1 MTMVRTGLAALL
13 LGAGFLAACDQ
24 DTPEPEAAPI
34 PVRVET
40 VVEHGPDDDLAL
52 TYTASLEAITQ
63 LSLSFQT
70 DGNVIS
76 LLQVEDA
83 DGSMRKVE
91 PGDPVAEGT
100 VLASLDPRQLQDQ
113 LIQAQAQLAAAQA
126 TLATAQENWKR
137 IQTLYEEQSA
147 TATEY
152 DDARQQFQSA
162 QANVTAASAQVDQA
176 NDVLG
181 DTDLASPLTGV
192 VVQRYIEVGSVV
204 SPATT
209 AFELADPSQIK
220 AVFGLPDN
228 QLDAIKLGDRLSI
241 TTQSLPDQ
249 AFAGTVRSISP
260 AADSATR
267 LYSVEL
273 GLNNSDNALK
283 IGMVASLVL
292 QIGEE
297 AAQASTIPI
306 DALVR
311 EDGKAGSY
319 AVFVVE
325 TTDGASVARERSV
338 TIGEVHGNRIAVL
351 SGLEAGDAVVV
362 VGTNTVRDG
371 QPVQVVR

>member
-1 MTMVRTGLAALL
+1 MLRTSLAALL

-24 DTPEPEAAPI
+24 DTPAPEAAPL

-40 VVEHGPDDDLAL
+40 VVEHGADDDLSL
-52 TYTASLEAITQ
+52 TYSASLEAITQ

-76 LLQVEDA
+76 LLQVEGS
-83 DGSMRKVE
+83 DGVMRKVE
-91 PGDPVAEGT
+91 PGDLVAEGM

-113 LIQAQAQLAAAQA
+113 LTEAQAQLAAAQA
-126 TLATAQENWKR
+126 SFATAQENWQR
-137 IQTLYEEQSA
+137 VQNLYNEQSA

-152 DDARQQFQSA
+152 DDARQQFQST

-176 NDVLG
+176 SDVLG
-181 DTDLASPLTGV
+181 DTDLTSPLTGV
-192 VVQRYIEVGSVV
+192 VVERNIEVGSLV
-204 SPATT
+204 SSATT
-209 AFELADPSQIK
+209 AFELADPSEIK
-220 AVFGLPDN
+220 AVFGIPDT
-228 QLDAIKLGDRLSI
+228 QLKTIKLGDRLSI

-249 AFAGTVRSISP
+249 TFSGTVMSISP
-260 AADSATR
+260 AADNTTR
-267 LYSVEL
+267 LFPIEL
-273 GLNNSDNALK
+273 GLDNADNALK
-283 IGMVASLVL
+283 IGMIASLVL
-292 QIGEE
+292 QVGEE

-325 TTDGASVARERSV
+325 TNDGASVARERSV

-371 QPVQVVR
+371 QTVQVVR

>member
-1 MTMVRTGLAALL
+1 MVRTGLAALL

>member
-1 MTMVRTGLAALL
+1 MTMVRTGLVAML

-24 DTPEPEAAPI
+24 DTPTPEVAPL
-34 PVRVET
+34 PVRVEM
-40 VVEHGPDDDLAL
+40 VVEHGSDDDLSL

-70 DGNVIS
+70 DGSVVS
-76 LLQVEDA
+76 LLQVQDS
-83 DGSMRKVE
+83 DGAMRKVE
-91 PGDPVAEGT
+91 PGDLVTEGM

-113 LIQAQAQLAAAQA
+113 LTEAQAQLAAAQA
-126 TLATAQENWKR
+126 DFATAQANWQR
-137 IQTLYEEQSA
+137 TQTLYDEQSA

-152 DDARQQFQSA
+152 DDARQQFQST
-162 QANVTAASAQVDQA
+162 QANVTATSAQVDQA
-176 NDVLG
+176 SDFLG
-181 DTDLASPLTGV
+181 DADLTSPLTGV
-192 VVQRYIEVGSVV
+192 VVQRYVEVGSLV
-204 SPATT
+204 SPTTT
-209 AFELADPSQIK
+209 AFDLADPSQIK
-220 AVFGLPDN
+220 AVFGLPDT
-228 QLDAIKLGDRLSI
+228 QLGAIKLGDRLSI
-241 TTQSLPDQ
+241 TTQSLPDET
-249 AFAGTVRSISP
+249 FAGTVRSISP

-267 LYSVEL
+267 LFSVEL
-273 GLNNSDNALK
+273 GLANLDDALK
-283 IGMVASLVL
+283 IGMIASLVL
-292 QIGEE
+292 QVGEE

-311 EDGKAGSY
+311 QDGKAGSY

-371 QPVQVVR
+371 QSVQVVR

>member
-1 MTMVRTGLAALL
+1 MLRTGLVALL

-24 DTPEPEAAPI
+24 DTPAPEAAPL

-40 VVEHGPDDDLAL
+40 VTEHGADDDLSL
-52 TYTASLEAITQ
+52 TYSASLEAITQ

-76 LLQVEDA
+76 LLQIQGS
-83 DGSMRKVE
+83 DGAMRKVE
-91 PGDPVAEGT
+91 PGDLVSEGM

-113 LIQAQAQLAAAQA
+113 LTEAQAQLTAAQA
-126 TLATAQENWKR
+126 SFATAQENWQR
-137 IQTLYEEQSA
+137 IQTLYNEQSA

-152 DDARQQFQSA
+152 DDARQQFQST

-176 NDVLG
+176 SDVLG
-181 DTDLASPLTGV
+181 DTDLTSPLTGV
-192 VVQRYIEVGSVV
+192 VVERNIEVGSLV
-204 SPATT
+204 SSATT
-209 AFELADPSQIK
+209 AFELADPSEIK
-220 AVFGLPDN
+220 AVFGIPDT
-228 QLDAIKLGDRLSI
+228 QLKTIKLGDRLSI

-249 AFAGTVRSISP
+249 TFSGTVMSISP
-260 AADSATR
+260 AADSTTR
-267 LYSVEL
+267 LFPIEL
-273 GLNNSDNALK
+273 GLDNSGNALK
-283 IGMVASLVL
+283 IGMIASLVL
-292 QIGEE
+292 QVGEE
-297 AAQASTIPI
+297 AVQASTIPI

-325 TTDGASVARERSV
+325 TTDGASVVRERSV

-371 QPVQVVR
+371 QSVQVVR

>member
-1 MTMVRTGLAALL
+1 MVRTGFVALL

-24 DTPEPEAAPI
+24 DTPAPEAAPI

-126 TLATAQENWKR
+126 TLATAQENWQR

-338 TIGEVHGNRIAVL
+338 TICEVHGNRIAVL

>member
-1 MTMVRTGLAALL
+1 MLRTSLAALL

-24 DTPEPEAAPI
+24 DTPAPEAAPL

-40 VVEHGPDDDLAL
+40 VVEHGADDDLSL
-52 TYTASLEAITQ
+52 TYSASLEAITQ

-76 LLQVEDA
+76 LLQVEGS
-83 DGSMRKVE
+83 DGVMRKVE
-91 PGDPVAEGT
+91 PGDLVAEGM

-113 LIQAQAQLAAAQA
+113 LTEAQAQLAAAQA
-126 TLATAQENWKR
+126 SFATAQENWQR
-137 IQTLYEEQSA
+137 VQNLYNEQSA

-152 DDARQQFQSA
+152 DDARQQFQST

-176 NDVLG
+176 SDVLG
-181 DTDLASPLTGV
+181 DTDLTSPLTGV
-192 VVQRYIEVGSVV
+192 VVERNIEVGSLV
-204 SPATT
+204 SSATT
-209 AFELADPSQIK
+209 AFELADPSEIK
-220 AVFGLPDN
+220 AVFGIPDT
-228 QLDAIKLGDRLSI
+228 QLKTIKLGDRLSI

-249 AFAGTVRSISP
+249 TFSGTVMSISP
-260 AADSATR
+260 AADNTTR
-267 LYSVEL
+267 LFPIEL
-273 GLNNSDNALK
+273 GLDNADNALK
-283 IGMVASLVL
+283 IGMIASLVL
-292 QIGEE
+292 QVGEE

-325 TTDGASVARERSV
+325 TNDGASVARERSV

-371 QPVQVVR
+371 QSVQVVR